1 MAAVFL
7 KRLTLQI
14 IKTEKNYT
22 RRCFGKY
29 IMQKTV
35 PAPLSLI
42 ASAPRLSYLI
52 RAKAFSTVE
61 DTQDERKKKK
71 KNETA
76 FSNIGRKI
84 NERIIHVLDEKGN
97 DLGNMH
103 RANVIRLMDE
113 RDLRLVRRNPGA
125 DPPQYQLMTGIQIH
139 EERLRLRESGKARPT
154 PGPTLTKELTFSSN
168 IGQHDLD
175 TKSKQIQ
182 QWIEKKYKVQIT
194 IKKGKNAEEP
204 ENKIE
209 EIFNH
214 ILQTMPGIATFSSR
228 PQSVK
233 GGKAVMCVLRHL
245 SKKEEDAYRETQGT
259 QKGDTLNRE
268 NRIEN

>member
-113 RDLRLVRRNPGA
+113 RDLRLVRRNPGTE
-125 DPPQYQLMTGIQIH
+125 PPQYQLMTGIQIH

-154 PGPTLTKELTFSSN
+154 PGGYFAVCSLRTARPQLNPAFAKVPGDSGEVKNWKIHGFISVSSVFFSSLPYF
-168 IGQHDLD
+168 HSFFLF
-175 TKSKQIQ
+175 S
-182 QWIEKKYKVQIT
+182 
-194 IKKGKNAEEP
+194 
-204 ENKIE
+204 
-209 EIFNH
+209 
-214 ILQTMPGIATFSSR
+214 LMP
-228 PQSVK
+228 
-233 GGKAVMCVLRHL
+233 CVHHL
-245 SKKEEDAYRETQGT
+245 
-259 QKGDTLNRE
+259 LL
-268 NRIEN
+268 